1 MRRSE
6 RAQAGFSLIELL
18 AVVAIIAVM
27 AAVSLPAISRY
38 MKNYQIRGAMQQVA
52 GEVTTARNKAIAK
65 NTNLGVIFLIDQAST
80 NLSYRY
86 ILEDAQGVLNT
97 GARTPLATVMTDAT
111 LANQLGPLKTLPGHV
126 RFGTTCNGFVAN
138 ATGMR
143 FDRFGRWC
151 DPVTATA
158 SCPAIDATVGA
169 TLMQNS
175 AANGST
181 ICLED
186 PDTGLTKT
194 IVVSVTGRVQT
205 QP

>member
-27 AAVSLPAISRY
+27 AAVSIPAISRY
-38 MKNYQIRGAMQQVA
+38 LKNFQIRGAMQQVA
-52 GEVTTARNKAIAK
+52 GEIQVARNKAIAK
-65 NTNLGVIFLIDQAST
+65 NTNLGVIFLIDQTSP
-80 NLSYRY
+80 NLRYRY
-86 ILEDAQGVLNT
+86 ILEDAQGVTNT
-97 GARTPLATVMTDAT
+97 GARTPLATVVSTASM
-111 LANQLGPLKTLPGHV
+111 ANQLGPLKTLPGRV
-126 RFGTTCNGFVAN
+126 RFGTTCAGFAAN
-138 ATGMR
+138 ANGMR

-151 DPVTATA
+151 DPTSATPA
-158 SCPAIDATVGA
+158 CPVIDATVGA
-169 TLMQNS
+169 ALMQNS

-186 PDTGLTKT
+186 PDTGLTRT
-194 IVVSVTGRVQT
+194 VVVSVTGRVQT